1 MAIKVVKPH
10 VWSVVIGAVE
20 TLKCMKLFVSEV
32 TVQLRRSLSYIH
44 LQAPFFQTLDSA
56 MHWINYYPADKY

>member
-20 TLKCMKLFVSEV
+20 TLRYMKLFVFEV
-32 TVQLRRSLSYIH
+32 TVLLRRSVELYTSAGSRCSNVGWRCLLDKSLS
-44 LQAPFFQTLDSA
+44 SG
-56 MHWINYYPADKY
+56 

>member
-20 TLKCMKLFVSEV
+20 TLRYMKLFVFEV
-32 TVQLRRSLSYIH
+32 TVLLRRSVELY
-44 LQAPFFQTLDSA
+44 TSA
-56 MHWINYYPADKY
+56 GSRCSNVG

>member
-32 TVQLRRSLSYIH
+32 TVQLRRSVELY
-44 LQAPFFQTLDSA
+44 TSA
-56 MHWINYYPADKY
+56 GSRFSNVG